1 MWEHKP
7 GKYNQVADALSR
19 KEVFVA
25 VYSISKLET
34 NFYDRIRL
42 CAANDSL
49 CVKRMGQ
56 VQEGT
61 MRRYWIE
68 DDLLYFKG
76 GRIVV
81 PNQDGLHK
89 DVMKEAHD
97 SSWAGHPGV

>member
-1 MWEHKP
+1 M
-7 GKYNQVADALSR
+7 
-19 KEVFVA
+19 
-25 VYSISKLET
+25 
-34 NFYDRIRL
+34 
-42 CAANDSL
+42 CAINDSL
-49 CVKRMGQ
+49 YVKWMGQ
-56 VQEGT
+56 VQDGS
-61 MRRYWIE
+61 MRWYWIE